1 MRLNPIPPLRHW
13 AAQSL
18 RRRLWLWMTIIVAV
32 AGLSTGAV
40 SYFFGYQ
47 EANELQDA
55 QLRQIASLVHRYGL
69 KPTSVIESH
78 GADADRDARFIIERL
93 RASGPGPQL
102 LANRLALPSKLT
114 PGMHTIEAGAHS
126 WRVFVRQDSSGDIA
140 VAQRSSVR
148 NEAAVDSGL
157 RTLVPMLTL
166 VPLLVLLVSWV
177 VRRALRPVRRLA
189 SLVDARDD
197 HRLDPLPLDEVPL
210 ELRPFLASIN
220 SLLAR
225 VASMLERERRFVAD
239 AAHEL
244 RTPIAA
250 LTLQAENL
258 DHATLPAATRSRLH
272 SLQQGLARTRAVVEQ
287 LLSLARVQTGPA
299 STLQR
304 IDPVQVVRHVLEDLM
319 PLAEQRRI
327 DLGLERQDGAA
338 ILGDATQLY
347 TLLRNGLDN
356 ALRYTPEGGRVDLAL
371 STESAGDGKSWV
383 HIDIADTGPGIAAQD
398 MERAFLP
405 FERLDR
411 AAEPTG
417 SGLGLAIMR
426 NIAQNLGG
434 QITLNNRPDGGLRL
448 RYSQPALAPT
458 ATAPENCHG
467 APSPLARTPDI
478 NRPGPHT
485 VE

>member
-1 MRLNPIPPLRHW
+1 MRLNPIPLLRHW

-32 AGLSTGAV
+32 AGLSTGAA
-40 SYFFGYQ
+40 SYIFGYQ

-69 KPTSVIESH
+69 KPSSVIEPH

-93 RASGPGPQL
+93 RASGTRT
-102 LANRLALPSKLT
+102 LANGLALPSRLT

-140 VAQRSSVR
+140 VAQRTSVR

-258 DHATLPAATRSRLH
+258 DHTALPTATRSRLH
-272 SLQQGLARTRAVVEQ
+272 SLQQGLTRTRAVVEQ

-304 IDPVQVVRHVLEDLM
+304 IDPAQVVRHVLEDLM

-327 DLGLERQDGAA
+327 DLGLERQDGAP
-338 ILGDATQLY
+338 ILADSTQLY

-371 STESAGDGKSWV
+371 STESARDGRSWV

-398 MERAFLP
+398 MDRAFQP

-411 AAEPTG
+411 AVETTG

-434 QITLNNRPDGGLRL
+434 QITLDNRPEGGLRL
-448 RYSQPALAPT
+448 RYSQLAQPST
-458 ATAPENCHG
+458 ATAPAVTQG
-467 APSPLARTPDI
+467 TPSSHPLTQD
-478 NRPGPHT
+478 NGRPGPRT